1 MLVSIVLLKLLN
13 NMVIGEVFI
22 NYWLIAGV
30 VFLIS
35 CLLIFIALKLFPVL
49 GLMDRP
55 HRYGLNRKPIP
66 YYGGIAIFLAFVF
79 SALIFVPWSLQL
91 GMFLLAA
98 FILVVLGL
106 IDDYRGLPPWI
117 RLAVQLVAALILV
130 FSGIGILSFNVPF
143 WGVVELNSWLWL
155 GVPVFG
161 ALFTVLWVMTLVNTM
176 NFVDGVS
183 GLSSGVAFL
192 AGLTLFF
199 LSINPALHTDLISQS
214 YVAVLSLI
222 LAMVSLAFLIFDF
235 PKSRILMG
243 DTGSTFLGFV
253 VATLAIYSG
262 GKVATAFLVLG
273 IPILDMVWVVFRR
286 IRSGGKFWKGDLNH
300 LHHRLL
306 RIGFS
311 ERMVVVVYLFVTFIL
326 GAMAVMFI
334 DSKQKIFML
343 LALLILMLLLAFM
356 LVHYGS
362 KRDDKFVKPRSDD

>member
-1 MLVSIVLLKLLN
+1 
-13 NMVIGEVFI
+13 MVIGEVFI